1 MCEDEQI
8 NVSTETILTHNLF
21 DFKGFCDTLAFLD
34 KNMILF
40 VTKYHHKNSSLANR
54 TEQRGSFCMKKSRQ
68 NASDRHTRLIGLL
81 KKRGYCS
88 VVEMSQLLN
97 VSPMTIRRDL
107 HTLHEKQIA
116 EITHGG
122 ARFIASKRI
131 EPDFEIRTHEHLP
144 EKQAIGKL
152 AAELFIKEGDVIG
165 IDSGSTTLQI
175 VRNLPNVPLTIVTH
189 SLAAANVVAQ
199 NKQYSLIVLGGVLQY
214 EANCLCG
221 PQAIAALQTLNI
233 NKLFL
238 STSGLLLP
246 DGLSCNDLADAEVK
260 QALINSSRKT
270 ILCMDSSKF
279 GRAYLARFAPLNII
293 DVLITDHGISD
304 ESREAIEQQQI
315 QIITAYAEVP
325 ASLPELELIGDD
337 VAV

>member
-1 MCEDEQI
+1 
-8 NVSTETILTHNLF
+8 
-21 DFKGFCDTLAFLD
+21 
-34 KNMILF
+34 
-40 VTKYHHKNSSLANR
+40 
-54 TEQRGSFCMKKSRQ
+54 
-68 NASDRHTRLIGLL
+68 
-81 KKRGYCS
+81 
-88 VVEMSQLLN
+88 
-97 VSPMTIRRDL
+97 MTIRRDL
-107 HTLHEKQIA
+107 HMLHEKHIV

-122 ARFIASKRI
+122 ASFIASKRI
-131 EPDFEIRTHEHLP
+131 EPDFDIRTGEHLP
-144 EKQAIGKL
+144 EKQAIGKM
-152 AAELFIKEGDVIG
+152 AAELFIEAGDVIG
-165 IDSGSTTLQI
+165 IDSGSTTLEI

-199 NKQYSLIVLGGVLQY
+199 NKQYSLIVLGGVLQH

-221 PQAIAALQTLNI
+221 PQAIAALRTLNI

-246 DGLSCNDLADAEVK
+246 DGLSCNNLADAEVK

-270 ILCMDSSKF
+270 ILCMDSSKV

-293 DVLITDHGISD
+293 DVLITDNGISD

-315 QIITAYAEVP
+315 QIITASAEVP
-325 ASLPELELIGDD
+325 AFLPELELIRDD

>member
-1 MCEDEQI
+1 
-8 NVSTETILTHNLF
+8 
-21 DFKGFCDTLAFLD
+21 
-34 KNMILF
+34 
-40 VTKYHHKNSSLANR
+40 
-54 TEQRGSFCMKKSRQ
+54 MKKSRQ
-68 NASDRHTRLIGLL
+68 NASDRHTQLLGLL

-97 VSPMTIRRDL
+97 VSAMTIRRDL
-107 HTLHEKQIA
+107 HMLQEKHIV

-122 ARFIASKRI
+122 ASFIASKRI
-131 EPDFEIRTHEHLP
+131 EPDFDIRTHEHLP
-144 EKQAIGKL
+144 EKQAIGKM
-152 AAELFIKEGDVIG
+152 AAELFIEAGDVIG
-165 IDSGSTTLQI
+165 IDSGSTTLEI

-189 SLAAANVVAQ
+189 SLVAANVVAQ
-199 NKQYSLIVLGGVLQY
+199 NKQYSLIVLGGIFQH

-238 STSGLLLP
+238 SASGLLLL
-246 DGLSCNDLADAEVK
+246 DGLSCNNLADAEVK

-270 ILCMDSSKF
+270 ILCMDSSKI

-293 DVLITDHGISD
+293 DVLITDNSISD

-315 QIITAYAEVP
+315 EIITASAEVP
-325 ASLPELELIGDD
+325 ASLHELELIR
-337 VAV
+337 

>member
-1 MCEDEQI
+1 
-8 NVSTETILTHNLF
+8 
-21 DFKGFCDTLAFLD
+21 
-34 KNMILF
+34 
-40 VTKYHHKNSSLANR
+40 
-54 TEQRGSFCMKKSRQ
+54 MKKSRL
-68 NASDRHTRLIGLL
+68 NASDRHTQLIGLL

-97 VSPMTIRRDL
+97 VSAMTIRRDL
-107 HTLHEKQIA
+107 HTLQEKHIV
-116 EITHGG
+116 EVTHGG
-122 ARFIASKRI
+122 ASFIASKRI
-131 EPDFEIRTHEHLP
+131 EPDFDIRTHEHLP

-152 AAELFIKEGDVIG
+152 AAELFIKAGDVIG
-165 IDSGSTTLQI
+165 IDSGSTTLEI
-175 VRNLPNVPLTIVTH
+175 VRNLPDVPLTIVTH
-189 SLAAANVVAQ
+189 SLAAANVVSQ
-199 NKQYSLIVLGGVLQY
+199 HKQYSLIVLGGVLQY

-238 STSGLLLP
+238 STSGLILP

-270 ILCMDSSKF
+270 ILCMDSSKI

-293 DVLITDHGISD
+293 EVLITDNGISD
-304 ESREAIEQQQI
+304 ESREAIEQQQVE
-315 QIITAYAEVP
+315 IITASVEVP
-325 ASLPELELIGDD
+325 GSLHELELSRGD

>member
-1 MCEDEQI
+1 
-8 NVSTETILTHNLF
+8 
-21 DFKGFCDTLAFLD
+21 
-34 KNMILF
+34 
-40 VTKYHHKNSSLANR
+40 
-54 TEQRGSFCMKKSRQ
+54 MKKSRQ
-68 NASDRHTRLIGLL
+68 NTSDRHTQLIGLL

-88 VVEMSQLLN
+88 VVEMSQLLH
-97 VSPMTIRRDL
+97 VSAMTIRRDL
-107 HTLHEKQIA
+107 HMLHEKQIV

-131 EPDFEIRTHEHLP
+131 EPDFDIRTHEHLA

-165 IDSGSTTLQI
+165 IDSGSTTLEI

-189 SLAAANVVAQ
+189 SLAAADVVAQ
-199 NKQYSLIVLGGVLQY
+199 NRRYSLIVLGGVLQH

-221 PQAIAALQTLNI
+221 PQAIDALRTLYI

-238 STSGLLLP
+238 SASGLLP
-246 DGLSCNDLADAEVK
+246 SDGLSCNNLPDAEVK

-270 ILCMDSSKF
+270 ILCMDSSKV
-279 GRAYLARFAPLNII
+279 GRAYLARFASLNNI
-293 DVLITDHGISD
+293 DVLITDNGISD
-304 ESREAIEQQQI
+304 ENREAIEKQQI
-315 QIITAYAEVP
+315 QIITASAEVP
-325 ASLPELELIGDD
+325 AFLPEFELIRDD